1 MRGEILRF
9 AENRFVVV
17 ETTVIRIEN
26 IPALAHL
33 CPGMH
38 RVYCHPE
45 AAAEG
50 SCILGMDVAD
60 RFILGQIRPWLSKIA
75 TSQAPRARTVV
86 CPDASA
92 GRKGECCKT
101 GPERSIQVPK
111 RRCSYS

>member
-1 MRGEILRF
+1 MPKILLALTSPSPGQWSGSAGCFRF
-9 AENRFVVV
+9 AAVAQ
-17 ETTVIRIEN
+17 TTTGVSY
-26 IPALAHL
+26 AK
-33 CPGMH
+33 
-38 RVYCHPE
+38 CH
-45 AAAEG
+45 

>member
-50 SCILGMDVAD
+50 SGAVRAFHWRDGLI
-60 RFILGQIRPWLSKIA
+60 SY
-75 TSQAPRARTVV
+75 APPT
-86 CPDASA
+86 PDSSL
-92 GRKGECCKT
+92 
-101 GPERSIQVPK
+101 RSG
-111 RRCSYS
+111 